1 MNEIKEKG
9 WIQIMLNTDK
19 KESKQLTDTGKML
32 LLIIYN
38 MLLGL
43 PNKVTNISILIFNKS

>member
-9 WIQIMLNTDK
+9 WIQTMLNTDK
-19 KESKQLTDTGKML
+19 KESKQLTDTGKIL

-38 MLLGL
+38 MFLGL
-43 PNKVTNISILIFNKS
+43 PNKGTNISVLIFNKS